1 MTDALV
7 QARQVGVLNRQRRRR
22 VAPAPLL
29 FLVKKVASRLT
40 ATNHKTNGT
49 FVTVDP
55 LLHPRGEPNRFS
67 HFEHRKYPCKGIK

>member
-49 FVTVDP
+49 FVTVFIS
-55 LLHPRGEPNRFS
+55 LCMGLYHKGVSRGNHNLSERA
-67 HFEHRKYPCKGIK
+67 YI